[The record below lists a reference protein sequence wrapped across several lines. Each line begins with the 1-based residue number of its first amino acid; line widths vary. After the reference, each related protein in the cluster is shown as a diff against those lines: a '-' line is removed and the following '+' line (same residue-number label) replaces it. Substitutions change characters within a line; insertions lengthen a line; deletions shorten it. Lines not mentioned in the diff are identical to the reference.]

1 MIIPK
6 QVRQYT
12 ILKKLGI
19 GTFGHVYQGR
29 NTSGENV
36 AVKFLHAKRY
46 STLWNS
52 QEVLMKEYNLMK
64 EFDNEHIIKP
74 KFLDFKGEPALV
86 MPLYSSDIVGYM
98 RTHDTGMGEANALY
112 ICLMIAK
119 AVKCI
124 HDKGFVHR
132 DIKMSNI
139 LFCGEFENVV
149 LCDFG
154 CTAEEKK
161 ISPYALVGT
170 DRYIAPEILLNAKRS
185 KLYPTIPVGKPS
197 DIFSLGVTL
206 FFMMAGEAPTE
217 AHKMPNRID
226 IENNIC
232 DLGCSSQLKDLLRGM
247 LELEPQKRL
256 TIEQVICKLE
266 NM

>member
-12 ILKKLGI
+12 ILKKLGN

-36 AVKFLHAKRY
+36 AVKFLHAKRH
-46 STLWNS
+46 STLWSS

-86 MPLYSSDIVGYM
+86 MPLYSSDVVGYM
-98 RTHDTGMGEANALY
+98 RTHDTGMGEGNAVY
-112 ICLMIAK
+112 ICLMIAM

-139 LFCGEFENVV
+139 LFCGEFEKVV

-232 DLGCSSQLKDLLRGM
+232 VLDCSSQLKDLLRGM
-247 LELEPQKRL
+247 LELEPRKRL

>member
-1 MIIPK
+1 MMIPK

-12 ILKKLGI
+12 ILKKLGN

-29 NTSGENV
+29 NASGENV
-36 AVKFLHAKRY
+36 AVKFLHTKRHN
-46 STLWNS
+46 TLWDS
-52 QEVLMKEYNLMK
+52 QTVLMKEYNMMK
-64 EFDNEHIIKP
+64 EFDNEHIMKP

-86 MPLYSSDIVGYM
+86 MPLYSSDIAGYM
-98 RTHDTGMGEANALY
+98 RTHHTGMGEANALY
-112 ICLMIAK
+112 ICLMIAR

-124 HDKGFVHR
+124 HDKGYVHR

-139 LFCGEFENVV
+139 MFCGEFESVV

-154 CTAEEKK
+154 CTAEEKD
-161 ISPYALVGT
+161 ILPYAMVGT
-170 DRYIAPEILLNAKRS
+170 TGYAAPEIVINAKRS
-185 KLYPTIPVGKPS
+185 KLFPSIPVGKPS

-206 FFMMAGEAPTE
+206 FYMVAGELPTE
-217 AHKMPNRID
+217 ERTTPNEAD
-226 IENNIC
+226 IEHNIYS
-232 DLGCSSQLKDLLRGM
+232 LTCSATFKDLLRGM
-247 LELEPQKRL
+247 LEIDPCKRL